1 MFINKTSRLHFL
13 ENMLTWFCL
22 LCCLNRGVSLW
33 RLVCKN
39 NFTQNNFLYHSLTRL
54 HSAALVVLCLLLRPA
69 KEATTFWG
77 HDIAWHIYSHWH
89 TKYKCQHNNRSCTCF
104 WCELVWQSKVQHNIL
119 TSFVF
124 NTASFGLLPF
134 RWNTPQTQMI
144 HPQQNLSHR
153 NYQVIILGW
162 IV

>member
-33 RLVCKN
+33 RLVCEN

-77 HDIAWHIYSHWH
+77 YDIAWHIYSRRH
-89 TKYKCQHNNRSCTCF
+89 TKYKCQHNRSCTCF
-104 WCELVWQSKVQHNIL
+104 CKFWTFAIQVEYSTNSND
-119 TSFVF
+119 TSSAKFI
-124 NTASFGLLPF
+124 TQKLPSYHI
-134 RWNTPQTQMI
+134 R
-144 HPQQNLSHR
+144 LSSL
-153 NYQVIILGW
+153 IPL
-162 IV
+162 